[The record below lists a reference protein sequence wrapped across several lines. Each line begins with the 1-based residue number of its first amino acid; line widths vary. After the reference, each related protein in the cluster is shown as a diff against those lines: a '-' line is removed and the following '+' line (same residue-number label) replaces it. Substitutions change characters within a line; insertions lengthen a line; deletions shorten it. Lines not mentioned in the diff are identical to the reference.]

1 MMVSPPI
8 NQTTLSGQ
16 LIRRLCDMLG
26 SAYLLYASDNNQ
38 NFKITHLDANYY
50 NVTTVASQLNGR
62 CQIAALPW
70 GRFLTCSY
78 QVPRS
83 RPRALSSGTGYVSFS
98 CPLRARNVTDSSGV
112 LAHRFAHERVGP
124 EPEQGF
130 PGHGASTS

>member
-1 MMVSPPI
+1 MTVSRPI

-16 LIRRLCDMLG
+16 LIRRLGDTLG

-70 GRFLTCSY
+70 VAF
-78 QVPRS
+78 
-83 RPRALSSGTGYVSFS
+83 
-98 CPLRARNVTDSSGV
+98 
-112 LAHRFAHERVGP
+112 
-124 EPEQGF
+124 
-130 PGHGASTS
+130 